1 MCLAIPARVVELLG
15 GEQAV
20 VDLGG
25 LRKSISVA
33 LVPEARVGD
42 HVIVHVGHA
51 LGVLDEAEALA
62 TLALFAQM
70 QRGEA

>member
-1 MCLAIPARVVELLG
+1 
-15 GEQAV
+15 V

-25 LRKSISVA
+25 LRKTISVA

-51 LGVLDEAEALA
+51 LGVLDEAEAQA
-62 TLALFAQM
+62 TLALFAEM
-70 QRGEA
+70 QRGQA